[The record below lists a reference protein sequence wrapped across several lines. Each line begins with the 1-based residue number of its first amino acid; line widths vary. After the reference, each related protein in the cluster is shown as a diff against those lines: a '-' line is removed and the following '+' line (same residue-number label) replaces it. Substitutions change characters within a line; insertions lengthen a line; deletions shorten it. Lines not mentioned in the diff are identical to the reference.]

1 MCRTLD
7 KVPTSVDELPTWNY
21 DGSSTGQAPGDD
33 SEVFLVPRAI
43 YKDPFR
49 RGDNILVMCDC
60 YEPPKVAQDGT
71 VAQPVPIP
79 TNTRAACAEVMA
91 KAAAEVGLPCS
102 VLVHVSHS
110 VLVSMGA
117 CHAWE
122 DTAGA
127 VQEPW
132 FGIEQEYTLLDS
144 TTKWPLGW
152 PKNGY
157 PGPQGPYY
165 CSAGSGCSIGRELV
179 EAHYR
184 ACLFAGIQVSGIN
197 AEVMASQWEY
207 QVGPVE
213 GIAMGDQ
220 LWMSRS
226 AMSHPCYH
234 RLGVALGAAVEM

>member
-1 MCRTLD
+1 ML
-7 KVPTSVDELPTWNY
+7 
-21 DGSSTGQAPGDD
+21 
-33 SEVFLVPRAI
+33 
-43 YKDPFR
+43 
-49 RGDNILVMCDC
+49 
-60 YEPPKVAQDGT
+60 GT
-71 VAQPVPIP
+71 C
-79 TNTRAACAEVMA
+79 ACAAVT
-91 KAAAEVGLPCS
+91 
-102 VLVHVSHS
+102 
-110 VLVSMGA
+110 A
-117 CHAWE
+117 CINARLLCTGG
-122 DTAGA
+122 TAGA

-132 FGIEQEYTLLDS
+132 FGIEQEYTFLDS

-184 ACLFAGIQVSGIN
+184 ACLYAGIQVSGIN

-220 LWMSRS
+220 LWMSRYGTS
-226 AMSHPCYH
+226 QD
-234 RLGVALGAAVEM
+234 LW